1 MTNDELKHGNL
12 NILQPDE
19 GPRINIDTVLLSDWV
34 KVRPRHNNFIEL
46 GCATGAI
53 SLLLAR
59 KFKNLKITGLD
70 IQPELIELANE
81 NLKINNLD
89 SDSRIK
95 FITGDLRNK
104 NILNSENFDGV
115 IMNPPYASSI
125 NGRISEN
132 NLKSSARHD
141 INCTPE
147 DLAECASRILK
158 SKGRLFTVFNSMR
171 LSEFLFCMEK
181 FKLIPKRIK
190 FIFPKS
196 DRSSN
201 IFLAEFIKDGGEGLE
216 ILPPLIIYDENNNYT
231 QEINN
236 VYKI

>member
-1 MTNDELKHGNL
+1 MTNDELRHGNL

-46 GCATGAI
+46 GCAA
-53 SLLLAR
+53 
-59 KFKNLKITGLD
+59 LD

-115 IMNPPYASSI
+115 IMNPPS
-125 NGRISEN
+125 
-132 NLKSSARHD
+132 
-141 INCTPE
+141 
-147 DLAECASRILK
+147 
-158 SKGRLFTVFNSMR
+158 
-171 LSEFLFCMEK
+171 
-181 FKLIPKRIK
+181 
-190 FIFPKS
+190 
-196 DRSSN
+196 
-201 IFLAEFIKDGGEGLE
+201 
-216 ILPPLIIYDENNNYT
+216 
-231 QEINN
+231 
-236 VYKI
+236 